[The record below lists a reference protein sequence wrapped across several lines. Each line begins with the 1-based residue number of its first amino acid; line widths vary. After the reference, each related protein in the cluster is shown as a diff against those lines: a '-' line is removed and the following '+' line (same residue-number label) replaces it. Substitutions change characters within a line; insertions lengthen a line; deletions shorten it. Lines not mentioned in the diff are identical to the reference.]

1 MPNKRYVIVRVDN
14 KCPVNLEED
23 ISTVDRIKMF
33 DCIGKRQ
40 CGDCRYGDTKEQFT
54 RKIETAIEIA
64 INEYEKGN
72 IPKGKE
78 NRRCAEIIV
87 EFLGVE

>member
-1 MPNKRYVIVRVDN
+1 MAKRYAIVRVDGH
-14 KCPVNLEED
+14 CPNRFEAVLNEN
-23 ISTVDRIKMF
+23 VCKMDKNGECYSRCF
-33 DCIGKRQ
+33 ES
-40 CGDCRYGDTKEQFT
+40 RYGDSKEQFT

-64 INEYEKGN
+64 INKYEKGN

-87 EFLGVE
+87 EFLGVK